1 MIKLKGYTQLI
12 QCVNRLYYHYVCAQ
26 YHQKTYLT
34 MNVTVSV
41 WISIVKM
48 LTFWYIC
55 KLLPEQIDS
64 NDWYSNRYTN
74 IHGQRC
80 FLMTLCTHN
89 DNIIDWHIELI
100 VYPFNFMILEW
111 ILLKRF

>member
-41 WISIVKM
+41 
-48 LTFWYIC
+48 
-55 KLLPEQIDS
+55 
-64 NDWYSNRYTN
+64 
-74 IHGQRC
+74 
-80 FLMTLCTHN
+80 
-89 DNIIDWHIELI
+89 
-100 VYPFNFMILEW
+100 
-111 ILLKRF
+111 